1 MRRLAVLA
9 LSTAVAVPTAVAIPS
24 ARADGETSPML
35 GGSLLA
41 GASTE
46 PSESMAGVAL
56 ETAVWWHW
64 VGLAVEA
71 SARAPVEQD
80 AARSIVVGGS
90 ARLRVVQMLVPSL
103 FEPSDVELAV
113 ELQGIVERTVWD
125 GALTEN
131 EPYRRG
137 IGIALRFRGSTEDY
151 APRLIAESRFFLRV
165 MSWREPDAGML
176 ARTTMPMTTTGEVMV
191 LLGVGA
197 AFGGGDPTYLRQFRR
212 RDFESALLP

>member
-9 LSTAVAVPTAVAIPS
+9 LSTAVAIPS
-24 ARADGETSPML
+24 AHADGETSPML

-41 GASTE
+41 GASTQ

-64 VGLAVEA
+64 VGAAIEA

-125 GALTEN
+125 GALSEH

-165 MSWREPDAGML
+165 MSWQQPDAGML
-176 ARTTMPMTTTGEVMV
+176 ARTTTMPTPTTSEVMV
-191 LLGVGA
+191 VLGVGA